1 MCDEVAS
8 LEVIDVVQIKVVDHG
23 FVTGVFVNL
32 KNLVSDTAKQAED
45 FFRRCTISFA
55 GLGLMPGSFAYSA
68 EVGEHF
74 KDDGWSLRGQDA
86 FQAFHDLELGTLDVD
101 LDG

>member
-1 MCDEVAS
+1 M
-8 LEVIDVVQIKVVDHG
+8 
-23 FVTGVFVNL
+23 TGAFVNL
-32 KNLVSDTAKQAED
+32 KNLVSDTAKQTEG

-55 GLGLMPGSFAYSA
+55 VLGLVPGSFAYPA

-74 KDDGWSLRGQDA
+74 KDDGWSLRSQDA
-86 FQAFHDLELGTLDVD
+86 FQAFHDLELGALDVD